1 MSWERKLEEIDKRI
15 ERSHAEGVVP
25 EWKLEEFRRKER
37 ERAQASRDAVEA
49 LDLPARALRLLW
61 AENVR
66 ETEAVLALRETSTT
80 TVLSGGTGCGK
91 TVAAAGWLFHAAR
104 DSRTRGVWVTG
115 ARIARWDRY
124 SNREMD
130 KLLLPPRLVVDD
142 LGGEFLD
149 DRGSFM
155 ALLEELINERYACER
170 PTVLTT
176 NLNAAAFKARYGER
190 VADRIRDDGKFVV
203 IASGSMRLKGV

>member
-1 MSWERKLEEIDKRI
+1 MSWERKLEEINERI
-15 ERSHAEGVVP
+15 ERNHVAGVVP
-25 EWKLEEFRRKER
+25 EWKLEELRRKER
-37 ERAQASRDAVEA
+37 ERAQAAHDAVDT
-49 LDLPARALRLLW
+49 LDLPARPLRLLW
-61 AENVR
+61 SEKVR
-66 ETEAVLALRETSTT
+66 ETEAVLALRATGTT
-80 TVLSGGTGCGK
+80 TVLSGGPGCGK
-91 TVAAAGWLFHAAR
+91 TVAAASWLFTAAR
-104 DSRTRGVWVTG
+104 DSGVRGMWVTG
-115 ARIARWDRY
+115 ARIARWERY

-155 ALLEELINERYACER
+155 ALLEELVNERYACER

-203 IASGSMRLKGV
+203 IASGSMRSA